1 MGQMTPTVAHK
12 GAMAEE
18 VELLNAVLNL
28 LMGKG
33 G

>member
-1 MGQMTPTVAHK
+1 MTPTVAHK
-12 GAMAEE
+12 GAMAAE
-18 VELLNAVLNL
+18 VELLTAVLDL